1 MPPRRSSYASVAAGT
16 AAAFPQNQ
24 TPPARSGAF
33 SYLLNPT
40 APMSGEIPESEQRSQ
55 NTPRATD
62 AAAPASE
69 RANIPGT
76 WGKGRGMQ
84 NYSNQYSFGGLYAA
98 PNGMGSGSG
107 GFFVPSYLR
116 ESKYMEKLEAAHKA
130 KLVSQKEA
138 ALTNTTTNNVP
149 LSTRSSSA
157 SLHRMAPSHRGMTHE
172 IVEHQPVI
180 EEDDIGPLPSKWVE
194 VDRNGG
200 LEVVGDGLEVR
211 YTGPLRTL
219 DHEAAAARTDHPMPP
234 QCGIYY
240 YEVTIVSKG
249 KEGYVLGD
257 QDSMT

>member
-16 AAAFPQNQ
+16 AAASPHSQAS
-24 TPPARSGAF
+24 PPRSGAF
-33 SYLLNPT
+33 SYLMNPT
-40 APMSGEIPESEQRSQ
+40 TSVPGEISESESRSQ
-55 NTPRATD
+55 NMPRTTD
-62 AAAPASE
+62 AAVPASD
-69 RANIPGT
+69 RTSVPGM
-76 WGKGRGMQ
+76 WGKGSGMQ
-84 NYSNQYSFGGLYAA
+84 NYSNQYSFGGLYTA
-98 PNGMGSGSG
+98 PNGMGSGPG

-130 KLVSQKEA
+130 KLAVQKEA
-138 ALTNTTTNNVP
+138 ALTHTATNNVP
-149 LSTRSSSA
+149 LSTHSSSVN
-157 SLHRMAPSHRGMTHE
+157 LHRMAPSHRGMTHE

-180 EEDDIGPLPSKWVE
+180 EEDDVGPLPSRWVE
-194 VDRNGG
+194 VDRHGG
-200 LEVVGDGLEVR
+200 LEIVGDGLEVR

-240 YEVTIVSKG
+240 YEVSIVSKG